1 MIYVLRKLSK
11 HKQSL
16 AINSVT
22 DLGKPQKDKSS
33 FLLARLL
40 NAGGLGLR
48 AWPLTSL
55 KQMWPLSS
63 RGGGGV
69 KASVDGQLEISN
81 YLFKSPHL
89 RNVF

>member
-63 RGGGGV
+63 RGGGGG
-69 KASVDGQLEISN
+69 KAFVVGARNKKNFFFIS
-81 YLFKSPHL
+81 
-89 RNVF
+89 RNIISL